1 MQRYK
6 VGFGSVF
13 SGQFRAVCINMLTYI
28 MADHVSYFVDF
39 YSSPACGCE
48 LYKQC
53 SPTSCDVGGSDRNG
67 QHRQEELLLHT
78 NVTGSTISD
87 EEDCSTELRQ
97 L

>member
-53 SPTSCDVGGSDRNG
+53 NTSNAV
-67 QHRQEELLLHT
+67 QHRATLEVL
-78 NVTGSTISD
+78 TGTANIGKSSYYTRTS
-87 EEDCSTELRQ
+87 Q
-97 L
+97 VVQ